1 MIDLSAKS
9 LAELLAMY
17 RALYP
22 QAAPNYVFTKQS
34 KAIKQVQ
41 LAARNALDHP
51 DGLPEATLQLARA
64 VLGEQP
70 ERVVMNAIGGA
81 PQDAIFDKAVN
92 PTPAGRVDR
101 SPISPQKALSDFD
114 AQVNRGI
121 DAGIDSPQFDALTP
135 GEKRRKAGRPKLR
148 IMYRGRV
155 YKTIVSALKAAGLSS
170 DLYGAALV
178 EEVKSE
184 LRNKGHYTLELGEG
198 AEREQ
203 HYLELVPE
211 IDTPDS
217 IEPMTAH
224 SL

>member
-1 MIDLSAKS
+1 MIDLSTKS
-9 LAELLAMY
+9 LTELLAMY

-51 DGLPEATLQLARA
+51 DGLPDATLQLARA

-70 ERVVMNAIGGA
+70 DRVVMEAVGRA
-81 PQDAIFDKAVN
+81 PQEAIFDKAV
-92 PTPAGRVDR
+92 TPANRMTAE
-101 SPISPQKALSDFD
+101 PTTPQKALSDFD

-121 DAGIDSPQFDALTP
+121 DAGIDAPQFDALTP

-155 YKTIVSALKAAGLSS
+155 YKTIVSALKATGLSP
-170 DLYGAALV
+170 DLYGAALI
-178 EEVKSE
+178 EEIKSE
-184 LRNKGHYTLELGEG
+184 LRTKGGYTLELGEG
-198 AEREQ
+198 AAREV
-203 HYLELVPE
+203 HFLELVPE
-211 IDTPDS
+211 VETPTS
-217 IEPMTAH
+217 TEPVTAH